1 MNQKYDVC
9 VYGYVFSNIEADNE
23 NEAKLMACDEYYD
36 ITGLRAYTDEQSVVW
51 KISGQYPY
59 KWN

>member
-23 NEAKLMACDEYYD
+23 NEAKFIACDEYYD

>member
-9 VYGYVFSNIEADNE
+9 VYGYVFPNIEADNE
-23 NEAKLMACDEYYD
+23 NKAKLIACDEYYG
-36 ITGLRAYTDEQSVVW
+36 ITGLRAYTDEQSVIW